1 MPSQTTDREVYRQL
15 IEAKLHES
23 LGDWHCVE
31 GLESGLCP
39 KPLRDELRQH
49 YESLGYEVSYERRM
63 NSGQKLRAFWI
74 KGR

>member
-1 MPSQTTDREVYRQL
+1 MPSQTTEREYYRQL

-23 LGDWHCVE
+23 LGDWHTIE
-31 GLESGLCP
+31 GLESGLCE

-49 YESLGYEVSYERRM
+49 YESLGYEVAYERRM
-63 NSGQKLRAFWI
+63 RSGQKLRAFWI